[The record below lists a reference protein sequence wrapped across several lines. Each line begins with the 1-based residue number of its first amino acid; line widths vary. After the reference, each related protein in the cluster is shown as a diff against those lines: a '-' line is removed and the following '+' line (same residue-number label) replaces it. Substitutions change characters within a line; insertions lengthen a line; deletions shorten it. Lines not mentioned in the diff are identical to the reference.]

1 MKIAVPT
8 KGTLIDDHFG
18 HCESYTIFLVNE
30 KKEIESTEILPSD
43 SGCGC
48 KSNIASVLQDKGVG
62 ILIAGSMGNG
72 ALNVLNTHGIKVLR
86 GNSGEAR
93 VKVDEFLDGKL
104 GDSGIACMHHGDEGH
119 TCSH

>member
-1 MKIAVPT
+1 MKIAVST
-8 KGTLIDDHFG
+8 NGTQIDDHFG
-18 HCESYTIFLVNE
+18 HCEAYTIFVVNE
-30 KKEIESTEILPSD
+30 KKEIESTEILPSE

-48 KSNIASVLQDKGVG
+48 KSNIASVLQNKGVN
-62 ILIAGSMGNG
+62 ILIAGSMGDG

-93 VKVDEFLDGKL
+93 RKVDEFLDGKL
-104 GDSGIACMHHGDEGH
+104 ADSGITCMLHGDQGH